1 MREERDDAF
10 IASEAFVPTMAF
22 DRNTP
27 YDDLPPLPPHA
38 DLETPEVL
46 KACIRASRSLAELKG
61 LMGSIPDQRILLE
74 LLPLRESEASS
85 AIENIRS
92 SKERLFLATS
102 GEEEETDR
110 FTREILGYNKALVKA
125 KGGIPDLE
133 TIRGIC
139 STLLDGEAR
148 FRSGDDDE
156 VYLVAPGMAGS
167 VYTPPG
173 GSRVAEKLRN
183 LQEYIFTDGETDPLV
198 KMAVIHYQFEA
209 IHPFFDGNGRTGRIL
224 NVLFLQ
230 YDGLLDDPL
239 LFLSDYIIR
248 NKTRYYELLAGVTE
262 EREWIPW
269 ILFILDAV
277 DVTSRETIAL
287 IHRIAS
293 SISGCRRRCSDL
305 GIPEK
310 CAEIVAS
317 NPFCTIGRMAD
328 GLGCS
333 RPTASKYM
341 HALAETG
348 ILEES
353 RSGKY
358 TVFRN
363 VGLLELFLRFD
374 M

>member
-1 MREERDDAF
+1 
-10 IASEAFVPTMAF
+10 MAF

-27 YDDLPPLPPHA
+27 FDELPPVPPYT
-38 DLETPEVL
+38 DIETPEIMR
-46 KACIRASRSLAELKG
+46 ACIRASRSLAELKG

-92 SKERLFLATS
+92 SKERLFLTAS

-110 FTREILGYNKALVKA
+110 YTREILGYNRALTKA
-125 KGGIPDLE
+125 KGNIPDLE
-133 TIRGIC
+133 TIRNIC
-139 STLLDGEAR
+139 STLLDEEME
-148 FRSGDDDE
+148 FRNDDDDE
-156 VYLVAPGMAGS
+156 VYLVTPGMTGS
-167 VYTPPG
+167 VYTPPR
-173 GSRVAEKLRN
+173 GSKVAEKLRN
-183 LQEYIFTDGETDPLV
+183 LQEYIFTDDETDPLV

-248 NKTRYYELLAGVTE
+248 NKTRYYELLTGVTE
-262 EREWIPW
+262 NREWVPW
-269 ILFILDAV
+269 IMFILDAV
-277 DVTSRETIAL
+277 DVTSRETITL
-287 IHRIAS
+287 IHRIVS
-293 SISGCRRRCSDL
+293 LISRCRKECFTL

-310 CAEIVAS
+310 CADVIAS
-317 NPFCTIGRMAD
+317 NPFCTIGKMAD
-328 GLGCS
+328 EMGCS
-333 RPTASKYM
+333 RPSASKYM
-341 HALAETG
+341 HTLAETG

-358 TVFRN
+358 TMFKN
-363 VGLLELFLRFD
+363 VGLLELFLRNN